1 MLENSNNPVI
11 QSKLSHILEETNGP
25 RKPLIPETVD
35 GNTRGNLPTK
45 GLKSRIESSLWGF
58 AQHGLSKTKACKRF
72 TSFFDLNGLP
82 RKPFAQSDDEIM
94 LPESPEQ
101 EIDPDGEIL
110 QLDIDPS
117 LPPNLIHAQVLDELL
132 SDGSSMLTFGD
143 SHEFAQTTEI
153 TQTTQTSI
161 ENLSQVS
168 EYTPFT
174 WDDDDILMSDR
185 TFMDERFATDED
197 FEDMDLG

>member
-1 MLENSNNPVI
+1 MLENSKNPVI
-11 QSKLSHILEETNGP
+11 QSKLSHILEEANDP
-25 RKPLIPETVD
+25 RNPLLPETVD
-35 GNTRGNLPTK
+35 GNTHENLPTK

-101 EIDPDGEIL
+101 EIDP
-110 QLDIDPS
+110 S

-143 SHEFAQTTEI
+143 SHEFTQTTEI

-168 EYTPFT
+168 EYTHFT

-185 TFMDERFATDED
+185 TFMDEGFATDED